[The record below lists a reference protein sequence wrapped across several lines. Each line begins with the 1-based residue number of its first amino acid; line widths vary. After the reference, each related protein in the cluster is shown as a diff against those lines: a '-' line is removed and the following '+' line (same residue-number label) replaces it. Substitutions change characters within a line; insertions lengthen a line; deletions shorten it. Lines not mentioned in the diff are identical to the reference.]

1 MRRVHFE
8 DIIKK
13 ESIDKE
19 QNEPLAG
26 EASLASHGNDTFMS
40 EAGGQKQV
48 ESESFLNLNDESQM
62 KIKDDDV
69 FRDQEFLRDV

>member
-19 QNEPLAG
+19 QNEPFAG
-26 EASLASHGNDTFMS
+26 EVSLASQGNDTFMS

-62 KIKDDDV
+62 KIKDDGV

>member
-1 MRRVHFE
+1 
-8 DIIKK
+8 
-13 ESIDKE
+13 
-19 QNEPLAG
+19 
-26 EASLASHGNDTFMS
+26 MS

-48 ESESFLNLNDESQM
+48 ENESFLNLNDESQM